1 VQSERAAFSVP
12 VPETS
17 PLNGRRFITVQ
28 SGWSNELP
36 GKRSETVL
44 TKSGVPAA
52 GAETSVFPGRS
63 HLPVTS
69 SWMTAVLVAT
79 GGSLM
84 VVVSL
89 GAMAA
94 ELGNVSIWVWIA
106 TAAIGG
112 AQCMLIAELA
122 SRFPE
127 RAGGTAQ
134 FAYRVRAQGSPT
146 MGALS
151 AWCYWFAWTPGIA
164 VNLILAGTFL
174 RNQWLPGASPV
185 VLALAIAAVLYVI
198 TALGLKLSTVINS
211 VLALVAVAVVLVV
224 VLSPVARPHA
234 ADLSQVFPSA
244 LPADTGAKDGLWDQL
259 ALIAK
264 WSFVATWSAYAAEM
278 ASTVCAEIRQP
289 ERTMKRVMSTS
300 AVICFVAFAAVPTA
314 MFALSGV
321 DGIQQDPFDVFAN
334 AGHVL
339 LGTTG
344 EVLVPLGLTAVL
356 ILGAETFIIG
366 SSRTIYQMAQDG
378 HLPASFGKVN
388 RRGAPVGSIVW
399 DAVVIAL
406 LLVVFGTNVVDVVAA
421 ANFGYMAVFVL
432 LPIAYL
438 VLRKHPAGRPGS
450 FRLGGYAR
458 PLAVVLCAV
467 NVVLLVFGGAQWGGS
482 VLLIGLGVSLAIV
495 PISYL
500 TRRRR
505 ARTAPSESKEPE
517 LVP

>member
-1 VQSERAAFSVP
+1 M
-12 VPETS
+12 
-17 PLNGRRFITVQ
+17 
-28 SGWSNELP
+28 
-36 GKRSETVL
+36 
-44 TKSGVPAA
+44 
-52 GAETSVFPGRS
+52 FPGRS

-94 ELGNVSIWVWIA
+94 ELGNMSIWVWIA
-106 TAAIGG
+106 TAAVGG
-112 AQCMLIAELA
+112 AQCLLVAELA
-122 SRFPE
+122 ARFPA

-164 VNLILAGTFL
+164 VNLVLVGTFL
-174 RNQWLPGASPV
+174 SDQWLPGVSPI
-185 VLALAIAAVLYVI
+185 VLALAIAAVLYFV
-198 TALGLKLSTVINS
+198 TALGLKLSTLINA
-211 VLALVAVAVVLVV
+211 VLAVVAVAVVLVI

-234 ADLSQVFPSA
+234 ADFSQVFPSV
-244 LPADTGAKDGLWDQL
+244 LPDDAGAHGLGAQL

-264 WSFVATWSAYAAEM
+264 WGFVASWSAYSAEM

-300 AVICFVAFAAVPTA
+300 AVICFAAFAAVPIA

-321 DGIQQDPFDVFAN
+321 KGIQEDPFDVFAH

-339 LGTTG
+339 LGPTG
-344 EVLVPLGLTAVL
+344 EVFVQLGLMAVL

-378 HLPASFGKVN
+378 HLPAYFGKIN
-388 RRGAPVGSIVW
+388 KRGAPVGSIAW
-399 DAVVIAL
+399 DAVVIGL
-406 LLVVFGTNVVDVVAA
+406 LLIVFGTNVVDVVAA
-421 ANFGYMAVFVL
+421 ANFGYMSVFVL

-438 VLRKHPAGRPGS
+438 VLRKHPAGRAGS
-450 FRLGGYAR
+450 FRLGRYAR
-458 PLAVVLCAV
+458 PLAVFLCAV
-467 NVVLLVFGGAQWGGS
+467 NAVLLVFGGVQWGGS
-482 VLLIGLGVSLAIV
+482 VILIGLCVSLVIL
-495 PISYL
+495 PISFF
-500 TRRRR
+500 TRRHR
-505 ARTAPSESKEPE
+505 AKTAPAPAPEAE